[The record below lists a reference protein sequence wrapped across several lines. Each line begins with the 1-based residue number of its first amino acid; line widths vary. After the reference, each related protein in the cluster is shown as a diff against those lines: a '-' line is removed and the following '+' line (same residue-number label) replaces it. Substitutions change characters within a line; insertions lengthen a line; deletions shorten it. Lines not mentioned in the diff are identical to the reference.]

1 MNNVDG
7 DDSHKEPDDFAER
20 YSGWHYEL
28 GFGDGSASVA
38 PYVPTPQS
46 LVIKMLELVEA
57 GPGDVLYD
65 LGCGDGRFLIT
76 AVDEFNVEK
85 AVGYELNKHLYEVA
99 EDNVAK
105 RGLIDE
111 IRIESSDFMDADFN
125 EATIITLYLTT
136 SGNAKLRP
144 KFKEEL
150 KPGTRIISH
159 DFPIIG
165 WTQST
170 QDKEALSIGTHKVF
184 IYRIPEA
191 YTENEE
197 KKETPSENR
206 WGRIKRLFE
215 RL

>member
-1 MNNVDG
+1 MSDG
-7 DDSHKEPDDFAER
+7 DDSYKEPDDFAER
-20 YSGWHYEL
+20 FSGWDYEL
-28 GFGDGSASVA
+28 GFGDSSASVA

-46 LVIKMLELVEA
+46 LVNKMLELVEA

-76 AVDEFNVEK
+76 AVADFKVEK

-99 EDNVAK
+99 EVNVAR
-105 RGLIDE
+105 RGLGNE
-111 IRIESSDFMDADFN
+111 IRIESGNFMDANFS

-144 KFKEEL
+144 KFKVEL

-159 DFPIIG
+159 DFPILD

-170 QDKEALSIGTHKVF
+170 PDKEALRVGAHKLF
-184 IYRIPEA
+184 IYRIPEPYA
-191 YTENEE
+191 EKEE
-197 KKETPSENR
+197 KETPPEDR
-206 WGRIKRLFE
+206 WGRIKKLFE

>member
-1 MNNVDG
+1 MSDG
-7 DDSHKEPDDFAER
+7 DDIPKEPDDFAER
-20 YSGWHYEL
+20 FSGWHYQL

-46 LVIKMLELVEA
+46 LVNKMLELVEA

-76 AVDEFNVEK
+76 AVEEVNVEK

-105 RGLIDE
+105 KGLINK
-111 IRIESSDFMDADFN
+111 IRIESGDFMDADFS

-150 KPGTRIISH
+150 KLGTRIISH
-159 DFPIIG
+159 DFPIMD

-170 QDKEALSIGTHKVF
+170 PDKEALIVGAHKLF

-191 YTENEE
+191 YTEKEE
-197 KKETPSENR
+197 KETPTEDR
-206 WGRIKRLFE
+206 WGRIKKLFE
-215 RL
+215 RI